1 MQRCTGPHLC
11 YTLLVLLF
19 IVCAD
24 LLSVLVYRDLVL
36 LSRVNRRL
44 TKGTKYPR
52 MEDPAKGVTRKGT
65 SLLRYLH
72 ADGSSCPPFSANTAS
87 ERTLAMG
94 ATRLPTKSPSP
105 TRRETTPPHSFLA
118 TIAFFVERV
127 ALIGDIRNSMFSNKQ
142 KAVARTLSPPEKPTQ

>member
-1 MQRCTGPHLC
+1 MLIYYLC
-11 YTLLVLLF
+11 WF
-19 IVCAD
+19 IVISCSYHE
-24 LLSVLVYRDLVL
+24 LTLVYRDLVL

-94 ATRLPTKSPSP
+94 ATTLPRKSPSS
-105 TRRETTPPHSFLA
+105 TRREKTPPHSCLA
-118 TIAFFVERV
+118 RIAFSWSGPTSSSTSPPEWSLRRRRPQ
-127 ALIGDIRNSMFSNKQ
+127 L
-142 KAVARTLSPPEKPTQ
+142 RTPSPPEKQMQ